1 MVGHPRVRLFDK
13 KALKEELMSQLRA
26 TLDRSR
32 AAHAAATEGA
42 THSEARPEN
51 DKDTRGLE
59 LSYLARGQAQ
69 RVAELQIVLGA
80 VSEMR
85 LRPFLRTDAISVGA
99 LVRVEEDGSIQDLL
113 FAEHGGGV
121 VLSGDVH
128 VVTPN
133 SPLGRALLGRH
144 EGDEVEVRLPGR
156 VRVLSVSSIS

>member
-1 MVGHPRVRLFDK
+1 MVGHPTVRLFDK

-59 LSYLARGQAQ
+59 LSYLACGQAQ

-85 LRPFLRTDAISVGA
+85 LRCTALNLLDTSLCLRGDLEGEFPPGLVGGLVGEFLDEPLFV
-99 LVRVEEDGSIQDLL
+99 VPVHELL
-113 FAEHGGGV
+113 
-121 VLSGDVH
+121 
-128 VVTPN
+128 N
-133 SPLGRALLGRH
+133 
-144 EGDEVEVRLPGR
+144 
-156 VRVLSVSSIS
+156 